1 MWTKTRLQSNCF
13 AKKKKKKREKRIT
26 RKWTLRTHTIGLY
39 SNVSTLMVC
48 APLSSRARWHW
59 YKATYNR
66 LIELALIM
74 TWRGRH
80 WQKRLLQ
87 HVFMPP
93 KIYLYIHTYCTTALY
108 VPRCCVCV
116 SDTCTRHSWCQ
127 SVSFARERAS
137 LSAAAAGHSSSI
149 PLRKWYSR
157 RTSSPSTKHPPPDND
172 TNIKLRR
179 KQQSSICFFFD
190 LWKAEAVGGG
200 RRRE

>member
-1 MWTKTRLQSNCF
+1 
-13 AKKKKKKREKRIT
+13 
-26 RKWTLRTHTIGLY
+26 
-39 SNVSTLMVC
+39 MVC

-93 KIYLYIHTYCTTALY
+93 KIYLCIHTYCTTALY

-116 SDTCTRHSWCQ
+116 SDTCTRQSWCQ

-172 TNIKLRR
+172 TNIKLQT
-179 KQQSSICFFFD
+179 KAAEFHMFF
-190 LWKAEAVGGG
+190 LWLVEGGG
-200 RRRE
+200 SWGGEEARISACHQVNAAL